1 MIYEGRVFRPPSESR
16 SLILQ
21 LTIGCAHNG
30 CTFCGMYKEKTF
42 RVRPLED
49 VLAELDGIKDSYRGV
64 RRIFLADGDAL
75 CLPQD
80 YLKAVLTKLNTLF
93 PSCGRVGIYATPRD
107 VLGKTGEELIELRD
121 LGLGILYIG
130 GESGSDA
137 ILKAI
142 NKGSDRQ
149 ALKESILK
157 AEGVGLATSVTFIS
171 GIGGR
176 DHAQEHAKETATLIS
191 ESQPSYVGLL
201 TLMLEP
207 ETSLYGDI
215 QSGKFRRLTPE
226 EILEETAL
234 LLKGIQVEK
243 PCVFRS
249 NHASNYLSLGGTLPE
264 EKEDMM
270 AQIRYAMGHR
280 EVLKAEAWRRL

>member
-16 SLILQ
+16 SLIIQ

-30 CTFCGMYKEKTF
+30 CTFCGMYKEKKF

-49 VLAELDGIKDSYRGV
+49 VLAELEGVKDSYRGV

-80 YLKAVLTKLNTLF
+80 YLRTILTKLSALF

-107 VLGKTGEELIELRD
+107 VLRKTEEELVELKD

-142 NKGSDRQ
+142 NKGSTRQ
-149 ALKESILK
+149 ELKEAICK
-157 AEGVGLATSVTFIS
+157 AEGAGLRASVTFIS

-207 ETSLYGDI
+207 ETALYEDI
-215 QSGKFRRLTPE
+215 QSGKFQLLTPT
-226 EILEETAL
+226 EILDETAL
-234 LLKGIQVEK
+234 LLEGIQVEK
-243 PCVFRS
+243 PCIFRS
-249 NHASNYLSLGGTLPE
+249 NHASNYISLGGTLPE
-264 EKEDMM
+264 EKDTMLE
-270 AQIRYAMGHR
+270 QLHYAMGHG
-280 EVLKAEAWRRL
+280 EVLKKEAWRRL